1 MKQHTISTLH
11 AALVSD
17 LTNCHTKH
25 EQIMVKTIGG
35 REIRELAEKT
45 AKTRPL
51 TQAEPRTAMQYGYQ
65 P

>member
-11 AALVSD
+11 AALVND
-17 LTNCHTKH
+17 LARCHTQL
-25 EQIMVKTIGG
+25 EQTMVRAIGG
-35 REIRELAEKT
+35 REIKELAEKT

-51 TQAEPRTAMQYGYQ
+51 TQIETRTAMQYGYQ